1 MAGELTVTGGLNG
14 NAQPSDQRFSNNTY
28 LCAMDTPEQPR
39 RQRGQRTDTQLTVSE
54 PTQLMAFLIAQLP
67 HKNRNNIKSL
77 LGNKQVLING
87 KVYTQFNHP
96 LKPGQIVTVA
106 ANRVPETTQYRGL
119 TILYEDPGIIVI
131 NKQAGLL
138 SMATNKERDRT
149 AYSILSDYLKKENPN
164 NKVFIIHRLD
174 RETSGVMMF
183 AKSEKVQRLMQEA
196 WNSTTKE
203 RTYVALVEG
212 VPEPKQ
218 GTITSY
224 LRESKALIV
233 YSSQN
238 PDNGQLS
245 ITNYSVLKEA
255 NGYSLLEL
263 ELETGRKNQIR
274 VHMQDIGHP
283 IVGDSKYGATSDPIG
298 RLGLHAEVLAFE
310 HPITGEA
317 MRFDASVPK
326 SFLSVVKERTE

>member
-1 MAGELTVTGGLNG
+1 MSSRAK
-14 NAQPSDQRFSNNTY
+14 PY
-28 LCAMDTPEQPR
+28 LCWMNNPDQPR
-39 RQRGQRTDTQLTVSE
+39 RQRGQRTDINLTVSE
-54 PTQLMAFLIAQLP
+54 PIELMAFLIAGLP
-67 HKNRNNIKSL
+67 QKNRNNIKSL
-77 LGNKQVLING
+77 LSNKQILVDG
-87 KVYTQFNHP
+87 KVFTQFNHP
-96 LKPGQIVTVA
+96 LRAGQAVTVA
-106 ANRVPETTQYRGL
+106 ANRAPETTQYRGL
-119 TILYEDPGIIVI
+119 TMLYEDQFLIVI

-149 AYSILSDYLKKENPN
+149 AYSILSDYVKKENPK
-164 NKVFIIHRLD
+164 NKIFIIHRLD

-183 AKSEKVQRLMQEA
+183 AKSEKVQRLMQES
-196 WNSTTKE
+196 WNDTTKE

-212 VPEPKQ
+212 VPEPPQ
-218 GTITSY
+218 GTVTSY

-245 ITNYSVLKEA
+245 ITNYNLLKA
-255 NGYSLLEL
+255 GNGYALLEL

-283 IVGDSKYGATSDPIG
+283 IVGDAKYGATSDPIG

-317 MRFDASVPK
+317 KRFDAPVPK
-326 SFLSVVKERTE
+326 SFLSVLKEQVQ

>member
-1 MAGELTVTGGLNG
+1 MN
-14 NAQPSDQRFSNNTY
+14 NQPEKPQ
-28 LCAMDTPEQPR
+28 
-39 RQRGQRTDTQLTVSE
+39 RQRGQRTDQQFTVSE
-54 PTQLMAFLIAQLP
+54 PAELMAFLLAKLP

-77 LGNKQVLING
+77 LSNKQILVEG

-96 LKPGQIVTVA
+96 LQSGQIVTVA
-106 ANRVPETTQYRGL
+106 ANRAPQTTQYRGL
-119 TILYEDPGIIVI
+119 TLLYEDAYLIII

-138 SMATNKERDRT
+138 SMATDKERDRT
-149 AYSILSDYLKKENPN
+149 AYSILSDYTKKENPR
-164 NKVFIIHRLD
+164 NKIFIIHRLD

-183 AKSEKVQRLMQEA
+183 AKSEKVQRLMQES
-196 WNSTTKE
+196 WNATTKQ

-212 VPEPKQ
+212 VPEPPR

-245 ITNYSVLKEA
+245 VTNYNVLKA
-255 NGYSLLEL
+255 SADYALLEL

-274 VHMQDIGHP
+274 VHMQDLGHP
-283 IVGDSKYGATSDPIG
+283 VVGDAKYGATTDPIG
-298 RLGLHAEVLAFE
+298 RLGLHAETLSFE
-310 HPITGEA
+310 HPITGEL
-317 MRFDASVPK
+317 MRFDAPIPK
-326 SFLSVVKERTE
+326 VFLRVF

>member
-1 MAGELTVTGGLNG
+1 M
-14 NAQPSDQRFSNNTY
+14 DNTN
-28 LCAMDTPEQPR
+28 QPR
-39 RQRGQRTDTQLTVSE
+39 RQRGQRTNVNLTVE
-54 PTQLMAFLIAQLP
+54 QPALLMAFLMEKLP

-77 LGNKQVLING
+77 LSNKQILIDG

-96 LKPGQIVTVA
+96 LRVGQLVTVA
-106 ANRVPETTQYRGL
+106 ANRASQTTQYRGI
-119 TILYEDPGIIVI
+119 TILYEDPHLIVI

-149 AYSILSDYLKKENPN
+149 AYSMLSDYIKKENPKN
-164 NKVFIIHRLD
+164 RIFIIHRLD

-183 AKSEKVQRLMQEA
+183 AKSEKIQRLMQES
-196 WNSTTKE
+196 WNATTKE

-212 VPEPKQ
+212 LPEPPKA
-218 GTITSY
+218 TITSY

-238 PDNGQLS
+238 PENGQLS
-245 ITNYSVLKEA
+245 VTNYTVVKA
-255 NGYSLLEL
+255 NQYFALLEL

-317 MRFDASVPK
+317 MRFDAPVPK
-326 SFLSVVKERTE
+326 SFLSAVKEPN

>member
-1 MAGELTVTGGLNG
+1 MEEN
-14 NAQPSDQRFSNNTY
+14 PDR
-28 LCAMDTPEQPR
+28 PQPR
-39 RQRGQRTDTQLTVSE
+39 KQRGQRTDTQLTATE
-54 PTQLMAFLIAQLP
+54 PVELMAFLLAKLP

-77 LGNKQVLING
+77 LKNKQILVDG
-87 KVYTQFNHP
+87 KVYIQFNHP
-96 LKPGQIVTVA
+96 VRAGQVVTVA
-106 ANRVPETTQYRGL
+106 ANRVPEIAQYRGL
-119 TILYEDPGIIVI
+119 TILYEDPAIIVI

-149 AYSILSDYLKKENPN
+149 AYGILSDYVKKVNPA

-183 AKSEKVQRLMQEA
+183 ARSEKVQQLMQES
-196 WNSTTKE
+196 WNATTKE

-212 VPEPKQ
+212 VPEPPT

-224 LRESKALIV
+224 LHESKALIV

-238 PDNGQLS
+238 PDSGQLS
-245 ITNYSVLKEA
+245 ITNYRVINQN
-255 NGYSLLEL
+255 NGYALLNL

-283 IVGDSKYGATSDPIG
+283 IAGDAKYGATSDPIG
-298 RLGLHAEVLAFE
+298 RLGLHAGVLAFE
-310 HPITGEA
+310 HPITGEP
-317 MRFDASVPK
+317 MRFDAPVPK
-326 SFLSVVKERTE
+326 GFLSMMKE

>member
-1 MAGELTVTGGLNG
+1 M
-14 NAQPSDQRFSNNTY
+14 
-28 LCAMDTPEQPR
+28 MDTPKQPR
-39 RQRGQRTDTQLTVSE
+39 RQRGQRTDTQFTVSE
-54 PTQLMAFLIAQLP
+54 PAELMAFLIAQLP

-77 LGNKQVLING
+77 LSNKQILING

-96 LKPGQIVTVA
+96 LQPGQVVTVA
-106 ANRVPETTQYRGL
+106 ANRAPETTQYRGL
-119 TILYEDPGIIVI
+119 TILYEDPGLIVI

-149 AYSILSDYLKKENPN
+149 AYGILSDYVKKENPN
-164 NKVFIIHRLD
+164 NKIFIIHRLD
-174 RETSGVMMF
+174 RDTSGVMMF
-183 AKSEKVQRLMQEA
+183 AKSEKVQQLMQES
-196 WNSTTKE
+196 WNDTTKQ

-212 VPEPKQ
+212 VPAPEQ

-224 LRESKALIV
+224 LHESKALIV

-245 ITNYSVLKEA
+245 ITNYVVAKSG

-283 IVGDSKYGATSDPIG
+283 ITGDKKYGATTDPIG
-298 RLGLHAEVLAFE
+298 RLGLHAAVLAFE
-310 HPITGEA
+310 HPITGES
-317 MRFDASVPK
+317 MQFDAPVPK
-326 SFLSVVKERTE
+326 LFLSVVKTRD

>member
-1 MAGELTVTGGLNG
+1 MENPQ
-14 NAQPSDQRFSNNTY
+14 QP
-28 LCAMDTPEQPR
+28 PR
-39 RQRGQRTDTQLTVSE
+39 KRGQRSDINLTVSA
-54 PTQLMAFLIAQLP
+54 PTELMLFLIEKLP
-67 HKNRNNIKSL
+67 SKNRNNIKSL
-77 LGNKQVLING
+77 LRNKQVLIDG

-96 LKPGQIVTVA
+96 LQLGQTVTVA
-106 ANRVPETTQYRGL
+106 ANRAPETAQYRGL
-119 TILYEDPGIIVI
+119 TILYEDAYLIVI

-138 SMATNKERDRT
+138 SMATNKEKDRT
-149 AYSILSDYLKKENPN
+149 AYSILSDYIKKENPKN
-164 NKVFIIHRLD
+164 RLFIIHRLD

-183 AKSEKVQRLMQEA
+183 AKSEKVQRLMQES
-196 WNSTTKE
+196 WNATTKE

-212 VPEPKQ
+212 VPEPPK

-238 PDNGQLS
+238 PNNGQLAV
-245 ITNYSVLKEA
+245 TNYSVLKAA

-274 VHMQDIGHP
+274 VHMQDIGHS
-283 IVGDSKYGATSDPIG
+283 VAGDTKYGAVSDPIG

-310 HPITGEA
+310 HPITEQA
-317 MRFDASVPK
+317 MRFDAPVPK
-326 SFLSVVKERTE
+326 SFLAVLKGKE

>member
-1 MAGELTVTGGLNG
+1 
-14 NAQPSDQRFSNNTY
+14 
-28 LCAMDTPEQPR
+28 MDSAEKPQW
-39 RQRGQRTDTQLTVSE
+39 QRGQQRDTQLTVSE
-54 PTQLMAFLIAQLP
+54 PAELMAFLIANLP

-77 LGNKQVLING
+77 LRNKQILIEG

-96 LKPGQIVTVA
+96 LKPGQVVTVA
-106 ANRVPETTQYRGL
+106 ANRAPQSTQYRGL
-119 TILYEDPGIIVI
+119 TILYEDAHLIII

-149 AYSILSDYLKKENPN
+149 AYGILSDYLKKENPK
-164 NKVFIIHRLD
+164 NKIFIIHRLD

-183 AKSEKVQRLMQEA
+183 AKSEKVQRLMQES
-196 WNSTTKE
+196 WNATTKQ
-203 RTYVALVEG
+203 RTYVALVQG
-212 VPEPKQ
+212 VPNPPQ
-218 GTITSY
+218 GTVSSY

-238 PDNGQLS
+238 PENGQFS
-245 ITNYSVLKEA
+245 VTNYKVLKA
-255 NGYSLLEL
+255 NEHFALLTL

-283 IVGDSKYGATSDPIG
+283 IVGDAKYGATADPIG

-310 HPITGEA
+310 HPITGQP
-317 MRFDASVPK
+317 MHFDAPIPK
-326 SFLSVVKERTE
+326 SFMSVFKSSFES

>member
-1 MAGELTVTGGLNG
+1 MKTPNSPR
-14 NAQPSDQRFSNNTY
+14 QP
-28 LCAMDTPEQPR
+28 
-39 RQRGQRTDTQLTVSE
+39 RGQRTDIQLTVSE
-54 PTQLMAFLIAQLP
+54 PAELITFLLTSLP

-77 LGNKQVLING
+77 LSNKQILVDEQ
-87 KVYTQFNHP
+87 VYTQFNHP
-96 LKPGQIVTVA
+96 LQPGQIVTVA
-106 ANRVPETTQYRGL
+106 ANRAPETAQYRGL
-119 TILYEDPGIIVI
+119 TILYEDPSLIVI

-138 SMATNKERDRT
+138 SMGTTKERNRT
-149 AYSILSDYLKKENPN
+149 AYGILSSYLKGKDPQ

-183 AKSEKVQRLMQEA
+183 AKSEKVQQLVQQSWDA
-196 WNSTTKE
+196 TIKE

-212 VPEPKQ
+212 VPNPPR
-218 GTITSY
+218 GIITSY

-238 PDNGQLS
+238 PDNGQLA
-245 ITNYSVLKEA
+245 ITNYNMLKA
-255 NGYSLLEL
+255 SNGYALLEL

-283 IVGDSKYGATSDPIG
+283 IAGDTKYGATSNPVD

-317 MRFDASVPK
+317 MRFEAPIPK
-326 SFLSVVKERTE
+326 SFLSIVKERD

>member
-1 MAGELTVTGGLNG
+1 
-14 NAQPSDQRFSNNTY
+14 
-28 LCAMDTPEQPR
+28 MDKPEQPR
-39 RQRGQRTDTQLTVSE
+39 PRRGQRTDLSLTVSE
-54 PTQLMAFLIAQLP
+54 PTELMAFLIAQLP

-77 LGNKQVLING
+77 LRNKQILVDG
-87 KVYTQFNHP
+87 RVYTQFNHP
-96 LKPGQIVTVA
+96 LQPEQVVTVA
-106 ANRVPETTQYRGL
+106 ATRSPEITQYRGL
-119 TILYEDPGIIVI
+119 TVLFEDSHLIVI

-149 AYSILSDYLKKENPN
+149 AYGILSGYVKKENPN
-164 NKVFIIHRLD
+164 NKIFIIHRLD

-183 AKSEKVQRLMQEA
+183 AKSEKVQQLMQES
-196 WNSTTKE
+196 WNATTKQ

-212 VPEPKQ
+212 VPRPSQ
-218 GTITSY
+218 GKISSY
-224 LRESKALIV
+224 LHESKALIV

-245 ITNYSVLKEA
+245 ITNYTTLKTTPKYA
-255 NGYSLLEL
+255 LLAL

-283 IVGDSKYGATSDPIG
+283 IVGDDKYGAKTDPIG

-310 HPITGEA
+310 HPITGEP
-317 MRFDASVPK
+317 MRFDAPVPK
-326 SFLSVVKERTE
+326 SFLSLMKGEA

>member
-1 MAGELTVTGGLNG
+1 
-14 NAQPSDQRFSNNTY
+14 
-28 LCAMDTPEQPR
+28 MDTPEQPR
-39 RQRGQRTDTQLTVSE
+39 RQRGQRTSTKLTVAE
-54 PTQLMAFLIAQLP
+54 PAELMAFLIANLP

-77 LGNKQVLING
+77 LSNKQILIDG

-96 LKPGQIVTVA
+96 LRPGQEVTVA
-106 ANRVPETTQYRGL
+106 ANRAPEITQYRGL
-119 TILYEDPGIIVI
+119 TILHEDQNLIVI
-131 NKQAGLL
+131 NKQSGLL
-138 SMATNKERDRT
+138 SMATNKERDHT
-149 AYSILSDYLKKENPN
+149 AYGILSDYVKKENPK
-164 NKVFIIHRLD
+164 NKIFIIHRLD

-183 AKSEKVQRLMQEA
+183 ARSEKVQRLMQES
-196 WNSTTKE
+196 WNDTIKE

-212 VPEPKQ
+212 VPQPPK
-218 GTITSY
+218 GTVTSY
-224 LRESKALIV
+224 LKESKALIV

-245 ITNYSVLKEA
+245 ITNYTVLKSTA
-255 NGYSLLEL
+255 DYALLEL

-283 IVGDSKYGATSDPIG
+283 IAGDSKYGAATNPIG

-317 MRFDASVPK
+317 MKFDAPVPK
-326 SFLSVVKERTE
+326 TFLAMVKERTE

>member
-1 MAGELTVTGGLNG
+1 
-14 NAQPSDQRFSNNTY
+14 
-28 LCAMDTPEQPR
+28 MDTPDQPR
-39 RQRGQRTDTQLTVSE
+39 RQRGQRTNTQLTVSE
-54 PTQLMAFLIAQLP
+54 PAELMTFLIAQLP

-77 LGNKQVLING
+77 LRNKQILIDG

-96 LKPGQIVTVA
+96 LRSGQIVTVA
-106 ANRVPETTQYRGL
+106 ANRAPETTQYRGL
-119 TILYEDPGIIVI
+119 TILYEDPSLIVI

-149 AYSILSDYLKKENPN
+149 AYGILSDYVKKENPK
-164 NKVFIIHRLD
+164 NKIFIIHRLD

-183 AKSEKVQRLMQEA
+183 AKSEKVQRLMQES
-196 WNSTTKE
+196 WNATTKQ
-203 RTYVALVEG
+203 RTYVALIEG
-212 VPEPKQ
+212 VPEPKR

-245 ITNYSVLKEA
+245 ITNYSVIKAA
-255 NGYSLLEL
+255 NGYALVEL

-274 VHMQDIGHP
+274 VHMQSIDHP
-283 IVGDSKYGATSDPIG
+283 VVGDAKYGAQTDPIG

-317 MRFDASVPK
+317 MRFDAPVPK
-326 SFLSVVKERTE
+326 SFLSAVKERQED

>member
-1 MAGELTVTGGLNG
+1 MD
-14 NAQPSDQRFSNNTY
+14 NAK
-28 LCAMDTPEQPR
+28 EPR
-39 RQRGQRTDTQLTVSE
+39 RQRGQRTDVKLTVSE
-54 PTQLMAFLIAQLP
+54 PIELMAFLLAQLP

-77 LGNKQVLING
+77 LSNKQILIDG

-96 LKPGQIVTVA
+96 LKAGQIVTVA
-106 ANRVPETTQYRGL
+106 GNRAPETSQYRGL
-119 TILYEDPGIIVI
+119 TILYEDQSLIVI

-149 AYSILSDYLKKENPN
+149 AYGILSDYVKKENPK
-164 NKVFIIHRLD
+164 NKIFIIHRLD

-183 AKSEKVQRLMQEA
+183 ARSEQVQRPMQES
-196 WNSTTKE
+196 WNATTKE

-212 VPEPKQ
+212 VPTSEK
-218 GTITSY
+218 GRITSY

-238 PDNGQLS
+238 PDTGQLS
-245 ITNYSVLKEA
+245 ITNYTILKA
-255 NGYSLLEL
+255 NNGYALLEL

-283 IVGDSKYGATSDPIG
+283 IAGDTKYGATTDPIG
-298 RLGLHAEVLAFE
+298 RLGLHAETLAFE
-310 HPITGEA
+310 HPITGQP
-317 MRFDASVPK
+317 MRFSAPVPK
-326 SFLSVVKERTE
+326 LFTSLLKEREE

>member
-1 MAGELTVTGGLNG
+1 
-14 NAQPSDQRFSNNTY
+14 
-28 LCAMDTPEQPR
+28 MDKPDQPR
-39 RQRGQRTDTQLTVSE
+39 KQRGQRTDTKLPVSE
-54 PTQLMAFLIAQLP
+54 PAELMEFLLVQLP

-77 LGNKQVLING
+77 LSNKQVLIDG

-96 LKPGQIVTVA
+96 LQPGQIVTVA
-106 ANRVPETTQYRGL
+106 ANRVPETSQYRGL
-119 TILYEDPGIIVI
+119 TILYEDPAIIVI
-131 NKQAGLL
+131 HKHAGLL

-149 AYSILSDYLKKENPN
+149 AYGILSEYVKKLNPQ
-164 NKVFIIHRLD
+164 NKIFIIHRLD

-183 AKSEKVQRLMQEA
+183 ARSEHVQRLMQES
-196 WNSTTKE
+196 WNATTKQ

-212 VPEPKQ
+212 VPEPQK

-238 PDNGQLS
+238 PDTGQLS
-245 ITNYSVLKEA
+245 ITNYSVLKSG
-255 NGYSLLEL
+255 NGFSLLEL

-274 VHMQDIGHP
+274 VHMQDIEHP
-283 IVGDSKYGATSDPIG
+283 IVGDAKYGAKTDPIG

-310 HPITGEA
+310 HPTTGEA
-317 MRFDASVPK
+317 MRFDAPVPK
-326 SFLSVVKERTE
+326 LFLTAVKEKIEE

>member
-1 MAGELTVTGGLNG
+1 ME
-14 NAQPSDQRFSNNTY
+14 NT
-28 LCAMDTPEQPR
+28 DQPR
-39 RQRGQRTDTQLTVSE
+39 RQRGQRTDTKLTVSE
-54 PTQLMAFLIAQLP
+54 PTELMTFLVAQLP

-77 LGNKQVLING
+77 LSNKQILVDA

-96 LKPGQIVTVA
+96 LRPGQVVTVA
-106 ANRVPETTQYRGL
+106 GNRAPETTQYRGL
-119 TILYEDPGIIVI
+119 TILYEDSHLIVI

-149 AYSILSDYLKKENPN
+149 AYSILSDYIKKENAKN
-164 NKVFIIHRLD
+164 RLFIIHRLD

-183 AKSEKVQRLMQEA
+183 AKSEKVQRLMQES
-196 WNSTTKE
+196 WNATTKE

-212 VPEPKQ
+212 VLDAEQ

-245 ITNYSVLKEA
+245 ITNYRVLKA
-255 NGYSLLEL
+255 TADYTLLEL

-283 IVGDSKYGATSDPIG
+283 VVGDAKYGATSDPIG

-310 HPITGEA
+310 HPITGDP
-317 MRFDASVPK
+317 MRFNAPVPK
-326 SFLSVVKERTE
+326 SFISAVKERAE

>member
-1 MAGELTVTGGLNG
+1 
-14 NAQPSDQRFSNNTY
+14 
-28 LCAMDTPEQPR
+28 MDTPEQPR
-39 RQRGQRTDTQLTVSE
+39 RQRGQRTSTKLTVAE
-54 PTQLMAFLIAQLP
+54 PAELMAFLIANLP

-77 LGNKQVLING
+77 LSNKQILIDG

-96 LKPGQIVTVA
+96 LRPGQEVTVA
-106 ANRVPETTQYRGL
+106 ANRAPEITQYRGL
-119 TILYEDPGIIVI
+119 TILHEDQNLIVI
-131 NKQAGLL
+131 NKQSGLL

-149 AYSILSDYLKKENPN
+149 AYGILSDYVKKENPK
-164 NKVFIIHRLD
+164 NKIFIIHRLD

-183 AKSEKVQRLMQEA
+183 ARSEKVQRLMQES
-196 WNSTTKE
+196 WNDTIKE

-212 VPEPKQ
+212 VPQPPK
-218 GTITSY
+218 GTVTSY
-224 LRESKALIV
+224 LKESKALIV

-245 ITNYSVLKEA
+245 ITNYTVLKSTA
-255 NGYSLLEL
+255 DYALLEL

-283 IVGDSKYGATSDPIG
+283 IAGDSKYGAATNPIG

-317 MRFDASVPK
+317 MKFDAPVPK
-326 SFLSVVKERTE
+326 TFLAMVKERTE

>member
-1 MAGELTVTGGLNG
+1 M
-14 NAQPSDQRFSNNTY
+14 DNT
-28 LCAMDTPEQPR
+28 DKPK
-39 RQRGQRTDTQLTVSE
+39 RQRGQRTSTTLTVAE
-54 PTQLMAFLIAQLP
+54 PAQLMAFLIAQLP

-77 LGNKQVLING
+77 LSNKQVLIDG

-96 LKPGQIVTVA
+96 LQPGQVVTVA
-106 ANRVPETTQYRGL
+106 ANRAPEISQYRGL
-119 TILYEDPGIIVI
+119 TILHEDQFLIVI

-149 AYSILSDYLKKENPN
+149 AYGILSDYVKKENPK
-164 NKVFIIHRLD
+164 NKMFIIHRLD

-183 AKSEKVQRLMQEA
+183 ARSEKVQKLMQES
-196 WNSTTKE
+196 WNDTTKQ

-212 VPEPKQ
+212 TPEPPT
-218 GTITSY
+218 GTISSY

-238 PDNGQLS
+238 PDTGQLS
-245 ITNYSVLKEA
+245 VTNYTVVKA
-255 NGYSLLEL
+255 NEDFALLEL

-283 IVGDSKYGATSDPIG
+283 IVGDSKYGAASNPIG
-298 RLGLHAEVLAFE
+298 RLGLHAERLAFE
-310 HPITGEA
+310 HPITGEQLQFSA
-317 MRFDASVPK
+317 PIPK
-326 SFLSVVKERTE
+326 SFLAAVKERLDE

>member
-1 MAGELTVTGGLNG
+1 MDKTNP
-14 NAQPSDQRFSNNTY
+14 AQRS
-28 LCAMDTPEQPR
+28 
-39 RQRGQRTDTQLTVSE
+39 RGQRTDTKLTVAE
-54 PTQLMAFLIAQLP
+54 PAELMAFLLAKLP

-77 LGNKQVLING
+77 LRNKQVLVDDE
-87 KVYTQFNHP
+87 VYTQFNHP
-96 LKPGQIVTVA
+96 LQPGQIVTVG
-106 ANRVPETTQYRGL
+106 ANRAPETAQYRGL
-119 TILYEDPGIIVI
+119 TILYEDPSLIVI

-138 SMATNKERDRT
+138 SMGTTKERNRT
-149 AYSILSDYLKKENPN
+149 AYGILSSYLKGKDPQH
-164 NKVFIIHRLD
+164 KIFIIHRLD

-183 AKSEKVQRLMQEA
+183 AKSEKVQQLVQQSWDA
-196 WNSTTKE
+196 TIKE

-212 VPEPKQ
+212 VPEPPK
-218 GTITSY
+218 GTISSY

-238 PDNGQLS
+238 PENGQLA
-245 ITNYSVLKEA
+245 ITNYNVLKSS
-255 NGYSLLEL
+255 NGYALLEL

-283 IVGDSKYGATSDPIG
+283 IAGDTKYGATTDPID

-317 MRFDASVPK
+317 MRFEAPIPK
-326 SFLSVVKERTE
+326 SFLSVVKERD

>member
-1 MAGELTVTGGLNG
+1 
-14 NAQPSDQRFSNNTY
+14 
-28 LCAMDTPEQPR
+28 MDKPDQPR
-39 RQRGQRTDTQLTVSE
+39 QQRGQRTDTQLTVSE
-54 PTQLMAFLIAQLP
+54 PAELMAFLIKYLP

-77 LGNKQVLING
+77 LRNKQILIDG

-96 LKPGQIVTVA
+96 VQPGQVVTVS
-106 ANRVPETTQYRGL
+106 ANRVPETSQYRGL
-119 TILYEDPGIIVI
+119 TILYEDPSLIVI

-149 AYSILSDYLKKENPN
+149 AYGILSDYVKKENPK
-164 NKVFIIHRLD
+164 NKIFIIHRLD
-174 RETSGVMMF
+174 RDTSGVMMF
-183 AKSEKVQRLMQEA
+183 ARSENVQQLMQES
-196 WNSTTKE
+196 WNATTKQ

-212 VPEPKQ
+212 VPEPKR
-218 GTITSY
+218 GTVASY

-245 ITNYSVLKEA
+245 ITNYNVLKSTA
-255 NGYSLLEL
+255 DYALLEL

-283 IVGDSKYGATSDPIG
+283 IVGDTKYGAQTDPIG

-310 HPITGEA
+310 HPITGELL
-317 MRFDASVPK
+317 RFDAPVPK
-326 SFLSVVKERTE
+326 SFLSILKDRSQV

>member
-1 MAGELTVTGGLNG
+1 
-14 NAQPSDQRFSNNTY
+14 
-28 LCAMDTPEQPR
+28 MDKPDKPK
-39 RQRGQRTDTQLTVSE
+39 RQRGQRVSTELSVTE
-54 PTQLMAFLIAQLP
+54 PAELMAFLIAQLP

-77 LGNKQVLING
+77 LSNKQILIDG

-96 LKPGQIVTVA
+96 LVPGQLVTVA
-106 ANRVPETTQYRGL
+106 ANRAPETTQYRGL
-119 TILYEDPGIIVI
+119 TILFEDQFLIVI

-138 SMATNKERDRT
+138 SMSTNKERDRT
-149 AYSILSDYLKKENPN
+149 AYGILSEYTKKESPK
-164 NKVFIIHRLD
+164 NKIFIIHRLD

-183 AKSEKVQRLMQEA
+183 AKSEKVQRLMQES
-196 WNSTTKE
+196 WNDTIQE

-212 VPEPKQ
+212 VPEPPTA
-218 GTITSY
+218 TISSY

-245 ITNYSVLKEA
+245 ITNYTVQKSG
-255 NGYSLLEL
+255 NGYALLKL

-283 IVGDSKYGATSDPIG
+283 IAGDSKYGATTNPIG

-310 HPITGEA
+310 HPITGES
-317 MRFDASVPK
+317 MQFDAPIPK
-326 SFLSVVKERTE
+326 LFLSAVKERTEEIH